1 VTTATDGRPRELAG
15 DGPSMAGMVTFATE
29 LGDVGLTWTDAG
41 IDHVTMPRKGGL
53 HGEPLEAVADVP
65 AFVHDAVEGIVALL
79 AGEQRDLADV
89 RLDETVVDR
98 FNLRVYRATRAI
110 PPGETRSYGEIARAL
125 GVPDAARA
133 VGTALG
139 ANPYPII
146 VPCHRVLGADG
157 RLTGFSAPGGIA
169 TKRRMLE
176 IERAPGFV
184 QGALFA

>member
-1 VTTATDGRPRELAG
+1 
-15 DGPSMAGMVTFATE
+15 MVTFATE
-29 LGDVGLTWTDAG
+29 LGEVGLTWSDAG
-41 IDHVTMPRKGGL
+41 IDHVAMPRQRGL
-53 HGEPLEAVADVP
+53 EGEPPAAISGVP
-65 AFVHDAVEGIVALL
+65 AFVRHAVEGIVALL

-89 RLDETVVDR
+89 RLDETVVEP

-110 PPGETRSYGEIARAL
+110 PPGQTRSYGEIARAI
-125 GVPDAARA
+125 GAPDAARA
-133 VGTALG
+133 MGTALG

-157 RLTGFSAPGGIA
+157 RLTGFSAPGGVV